1 MANTTALQQAIEW
14 VRRDL
19 GERHKTVF
27 TKSPIHL
34 RTGGIHTFNAVAK
47 DGSLVA
53 TVTNHS
59 GVTSGGKK
67 PVGKIESAIA
77 DLYWP
82 SLVDAPQRS
91 LVVTNH
97 DFFTI
102 LEVELEGA
110 LVERL
115 SLVTLRCLQTSP
127 PMSPWSAGRRA
138 MRCTELDPLGGI
150 RRLGLCRAIVG
161 LSGM

>member
-1 MANTTALQQAIEW
+1 MANTAPLQQAIEW

-27 TKSPIHL
+27 TKAPVHL
-34 RTGGIHTFNAVAK
+34 RTGGIHTFNAVAT

-67 PVGKIESAIA
+67 PVGKIKSAIA
-77 DLYWP
+77 DLYWL

-97 DFFTI
+97 DFLTI
-102 LEVELEGA
+102 LEIELKGA

-115 SLVTLRCLQTSP
+115 SLVHVELPADLAADVARVS
-127 PMSPWSAGRRA
+127 RA
-138 MRCTELDPLGGI
+138 ASDEMH
-150 RRLGLCRAIVG
+150 
-161 LSGM
+161 